1 MRIGNWKWQTG
12 GIDWRMTKAHQE
24 IIDFMAAGST
34 SADVASFKPS
44 AKARK
49 RVADLIAREKD
60 SGLLPEERRELEE
73 YLQLEH
79 LMRLAK
85 ARARQLLSRE

>member
-1 MRIGNWKWQTG
+1 MN
-12 GIDWRMTKAHQE
+12 KAHQE
-24 IIDFMAAGST
+24 IIEFVAGGST

-49 RVADLIAREKD
+49 RVATLIAKEKTT
-60 SGLLPEERRELEE
+60 GLLIEEKRELDE